1 MATGKE
7 EKAKFVF
14 APINGEGG
22 DAASRKSI
30 RAHAMNESLR
40 QRLAGIKLSGSD
52 EQLSY
57 QTGRFRVSDSPSKI
71 ETKLTKVKSG
81 RKPRKLKPD
90 ATREL
95 ADTETCLDQEELK
108 PTPCLWFHKHRLPA
122 IPSPG
127 RVDPFDILPIKF
139 EQRQQII
146 LSYCKYH
153 KSYRHS
159 IA

>member
-22 DAASRKSI
+22 DAASRKSV

-40 QRLAGIKLSGSD
+40 QRLAGIKLSSSD
-52 EQLSY
+52 EQLPY
-57 QTGRFRVSDSPSKI
+57 QTGRFRVSASPSKI
-71 ETKLTKVKSG
+71 ETKLTKVESG

-95 ADTETCLDQEELK
+95 ADTETCLDQK
-108 PTPCLWFHKHRLPA
+108 NSIQRGAYGFTNIVCLLFRLLEKS
-122 IPSPG
+122 IPSMSS
-127 RVDPFDILPIKF
+127 
-139 EQRQQII
+139 QSN
-146 LSYCKYH
+146 LSKD
-153 KSYRHS
+153 SR
-159 IA
+159 